1 LEAAPSQ
8 PSEQGR
14 SGFPWSMVQNQ
25 KMRRIRNTAS
35 ATLAPKA
42 PSANKVDPSKN
53 ASVPI
58 FLLGFG
64 MSDIGTF
71 AEMTRRAG

>member
-14 SGFPWSMVQNQ
+14 SGVSLEHGQNQ

-42 PSANKVDPSKN
+42 TSANKVDPSTN

-64 MSDIGTF
+64 MSDIGMF